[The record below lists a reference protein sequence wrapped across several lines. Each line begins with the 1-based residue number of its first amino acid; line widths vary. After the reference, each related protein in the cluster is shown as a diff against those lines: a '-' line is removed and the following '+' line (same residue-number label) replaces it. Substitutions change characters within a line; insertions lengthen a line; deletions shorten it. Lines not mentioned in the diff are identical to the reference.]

1 MIHWFIEF
9 VLTIK
14 RVAACSI
21 RFDSIGDGVAENVNQ
36 SNDKKDIA
44 GRIEEGDV
52 DVDVDVNG
60 IQERNDNG

>member
-1 MIHWFIEF
+1 
-9 VLTIK
+9 
-14 RVAACSI
+14 
-21 RFDSIGDGVAENVNQ
+21 VAENVNQ